1 MKPERTTNN
10 TANTTN
16 QPNKPEYGTTLTE
29 ADYEQAV
36 TLLQLAERDMRNKAW
51 GSAHFTLLH
60 AMLNLQIKPT
70 EVERW
75 TTR

>member
-1 MKPERTTNN
+1 MTIIPI
-10 TANTTN
+10 N

-70 EVERW
+70 EGEIGRAHV
-75 TTR
+75 